1 MLIKHLVVVACIGI
15 EVEFV
20 RHARAAT
27 GYDFDSQETAVLDVG
42 FGFEFEDLFC
52 RRFADLYH
60 GASLADS
67 PGAGKGVGMGTGS
80 GSRGLYFVSRPI
92 RLKLGLK
99 GARVAKRLGLR
110 FTESRNGLAGVTWEH
125 RTSQIRGQSGE
136 PLQSARQIE
145 APVEWSDQAVN
156 IVARQYLRSRL
167 PGDVPETSIRAL
179 IARVVDEICEFGESA
194 LKVFADAESAD
205 NFQRFLED
213 IVVTQKASF
222 NSPVWFNCGLW
233 KTYGVVGH
241 DGNWA
246 IDLKSREFRR
256 LENSYERP
264 QVSACF
270 IQSIGDDLNSIFD
283 LVKSEA
289 RLFKYGSGSG
299 TNFSN
304 LRSRYELLSGGGTSS
319 GLMSFLEVFDRAAG
333 ATKSGGTT
341 RRAAKMVCLDLDH
354 PEIFEFIRWK
364 AKEEAKAQAL
374 LKAGFSGGMDGEAYR
389 TVSGQNSNN
398 SVRIPDEFMKALES
412 DGDWSTVERTTGKVV
427 RTFKARELMRAIAES
442 AWICADP
449 GVQFE
454 AAIQRWHTCKVS
466 GPIRASNPCSEFMF
480 LDDTACNL
488 ASINLLKF
496 LDEKGRFD
504 VLDFQKSVRALIVA
518 QEILVDLASYPTREI
533 AERSHRFRPLGL
545 GYANLGATLMA
556 LGLPYDSDEGRNFA
570 AALTSLMTASAYQV
584 SAELALELGPF
595 EEFPKNRE
603 SMLEVMALHRQA
615 DQNRAKSFRFET
627 LDRAAALAWDSVQAL
642 GKQQGFRNAQVTVLA
657 PTGTIAFMMDCDT
670 TGIEPDFALVKR
682 KSLAGGGNL
691 LIVNRT
697 VGRALRGLGYDEAT
711 VARIVSGLESGRESG
726 AADELEALGVR
737 SEHLPVFHCASELWP
752 HAHLK
757 MMAAVQPFL
766 SGAISKTVN
775 VPASATVEDVEAT
788 YRLAW
793 ELGLKAVAI
802 YRDGSKGAQPL
813 VAIGPNSPAAEISS
827 MSFQAQSE
835 RCPVCRHP
843 SVLSGTCWVCPN
855 CGHSISCS

>member
-1 MLIKHLVVVACIGI
+1 M
-15 EVEFV
+15 
-20 RHARAAT
+20 
-27 GYDFDSQETAVLDVG
+27 
-42 FGFEFEDLFC
+42 
-52 RRFADLYH
+52 
-60 GASLADS
+60 
-67 PGAGKGVGMGTGS
+67 
-80 GSRGLYFVSRPI
+80 
-92 RLKLGLK
+92 
-99 GARVAKRLGLR
+99 AKRSGLR

-125 RTSQIRGQSGE
+125 RISQIRGQSGE
-136 PLQSARQIE
+136 LLNAARQIE
-145 APVEWSDQAVN
+145 APVAWSDQAVN

-167 PGDVPETSIRAL
+167 PGDVPETSIRAM
-179 IARVVDEICEFGESA
+179 IARVSDEIREFGERA
-194 LKVFADAESAD
+194 LNVFADSDSAE
-205 NFQRFLED
+205 NFQRLLED
-213 IVVTQKASF
+213 VVVSQQASF

-246 IDLKSREFRR
+246 IDLKSKEFRR

-283 LVKSEA
+283 LVRSEA

-304 LRSRYELLSGGGTSS
+304 LRSRFELLSGGGTSS

-354 PEIFEFIRWK
+354 PEIFDFVRWK

-398 SVRIPDEFMKALES
+398 SVRIPDEFMGALDS
-412 DGDWSTVERTTGKVV
+412 DGEWSTVERTTGKVV
-427 RTFKARELMRAIAES
+427 RTFKARELMRAISES

-504 VLDFQKSVRALIVA
+504 VLGFQKAVRVLIVA
-518 QEILVDLASYPTREI
+518 QEILVDLASYPTRAI

-545 GYANLGATLMA
+545 GFANLGATLMA
-556 LGLPYDSDEGRNFA
+556 MGLPYDSDEGRNFA
-570 AALTSLMTASAYQV
+570 SAVTSVMTATAYQV
-584 SAELALELGPF
+584 SADLASELGAF
-595 EEFPKNRE
+595 EEFGKNRE
-603 SMLEVMALHRQA
+603 AMLKVISLHCQA
-615 DQNRAKSFRFET
+615 DQGRAKSQRFEAI
-627 LDRAAALAWDSVQAL
+627 DRAAEAAWKIVDDL
-642 GKQQGFRNAQVTVLA
+642 GKKQGFRNAQVTVLA

-697 VGRALRGLGYDEAT
+697 VGRALRGLGYDEEAIR
-711 VARIVSGLESGRESG
+711 RIESGLERDLEVG
-726 AADELEALGVR
+726 AAQDLISLGIR
-737 SEHLPVFHCASELWP
+737 SEHLPIFHCASDIRPE
-752 HAHLK
+752 AHLK

-775 VPASATVEDVEAT
+775 LPESASVDDVEAT

-802 YRDGSKGAQPL
+802 YRDGSKAAQPM
-813 VAIGPNSPAAEISS
+813 VAIGTNASAGKLSS

-835 RCPVCRHP
+835 RCPVCQHP